1 MLNHIPEFLNIFAQV
16 LSPPEDQLKDQTR
29 QELIDLIKAL
39 NQQFPDVVARSQLG
53 PFLQS

>member
-39 NQQFPDVVARSQLG
+39 NQQFPDVVARSPLG
-53 PFLQS
+53 PFLQ